1 MVDTTGTDSATPGT
15 PAGAAAGATPGT
27 TPGTPAGETPGST
40 PGTPAVETP
49 GKPSGKESRTAAVI
63 GATGL
68 IGGHLAELLSADD
81 HFSKLRLIT
90 RRMPENTPKGAEVV
104 VIDFEDPAAF
114 REALKG
120 IDAVFC
126 AVGTTRKKVR
136 GDMEAYRKV
145 DLDIPV
151 NAARHSLE
159 IGCRHYSMVSSV
171 GASAK
176 SGNFY
181 LKFKGEAEEA
191 TARMGLSSVAVFRPS
206 MLMGKRREFRL
217 AEEISKIFAPPLS
230 FLFPAKY
237 RPIRGLD
244 VAKAMIAAAKLEE
257 PGFRVYHF
265 REMMALLG
273 KQ

>member
-1 MVDTTGTDSATPGT
+1 MVTTTGTNPATPGTPAGT
-15 PAGAAAGATPGT
+15 PAGAAAGAA
-27 TPGTPAGETPGST
+27 AGNPREK
-40 PGTPAVETP
+40 AA
-49 GKPSGKESRTAAVI
+49 RTAAVI

-68 IGGHLAELLSADD
+68 IGGHLAELLSADE
-81 HFSKLRLIT
+81 HFSKVRLIT
-90 RRMPENTPKGAEVV
+90 RRTPENTPNGAEVV
-104 VIDFEDPAAF
+104 VIDFEDPGAF
-114 REALKG
+114 GAALKG

-136 GDMEAYRKV
+136 GDMDAYRKV

-151 NAARHSLE
+151 NTARHCLE
-159 IGCRHYSMVSSV
+159 NGCRHFSLVSSV

-191 TARMGLSSVAVFRPS
+191 AAGIGLPSAAVFRPS

-217 AEEISKIFAPPLS
+217 AEEISKIFASPLS

-237 RPIRGLD
+237 RPVRGLD
-244 VAKAMIAAAKLEE
+244 VAKAMIAAAKREE

-265 REMMALLG
+265 REMMALIG